1 MDQEN
6 KHNFAKKTAIAI
18 GAGAAVAGANAINK
32 VWPIMEDDYEK
43 DLQSVPNSETDVD
56 EHESESIDNMDYYE
70 GDYSIITEDEVPA
83 EVEATE
89 ITAESVNLDDLSF
102 GEAFRQ
108 ARQLCGSGGGVFE
121 WHGNLYNTYTREEYE
136 NLDEEDMDRLYEA
149 YKQAAN
155 GDTDVLISSLER
167 TITNDIEEITCVEV
181 ENISSDDVTVLS
193 GSDEE
198 INIENEDI
206 YGIEQQDNDI
216 PADVYDPSLSS
227 DNIDIDFTNL
237 YS

>member
-121 WHGNLYNTYTREEYE
+121 WHGNLYFKSP
-136 NLDEEDMDRLYEA
+136 A
-149 YKQAAN
+149 HPWVCN
-155 GDTDVLISSLER
+155 GPV
-167 TITNDIEEITCVEV
+167 
-181 ENISSDDVTVLS
+181 
-193 GSDEE
+193 GP
-198 INIENEDI
+198 
-206 YGIEQQDNDI
+206 G
-216 PADVYDPSLSS
+216 
-227 DNIDIDFTNL
+227 
-237 YS
+237 